1 MPKQTFFNLPHEK
14 RELLIKSAKKEFSR
28 VPLSEASIANI
39 IKSAGIPRGSFYQ
52 YFEDKE
58 DAFYYI
64 LEEQTKAHNSEF
76 ALTLKR
82 NNGDL
87 FDAFIEIFEYML
99 VEFQNQENL
108 DFYKNLFLNMNYK
121 MESKLIHGF
130 SKTSFDE
137 QFSGMIT
144 DIDIKKLNIS
154 NEQEVMHVIKI
165 IMAVTTHNLMK
176 NFAKKIS
183 FEEALKNYTFEMNLL
198 KRGLYKDIE
207 S

>member
-1 MPKQTFFNLPHEK
+1 MPKQTFFNLPDEK

-76 ALTLKR
+76 SLTLKR

-87 FDAFIEIFEYML
+87 FDAFIKIFEYML

-121 MESKLIHGF
+121 MESKLTQGF
-130 SKTSFDE
+130 NHNNLDE
-137 QFSGMIT
+137 QFSSIIT

-154 NEQEVMHVIKI
+154 NDQEVIHVIKI
-165 IMAVTTHNLMK
+165 VMAVTTHNLMK
-176 NFAKKIS
+176 NFAKKII
-183 FEEALKNYTFEMNLL
+183 FDETLKNYKFEMNLL
-198 KRGLYKDIE
+198 KRGLYKNIE
-207 S
+207 Q